1 MIGGA
6 RGMKYGAVAGVLLA
20 GLAYKC
26 VTTAQ
31 AQQERLPPIMVEPSS
46 PRTDRQQV
54 REMFRRVTN
63 PDLTIEFFFDKMQKQ
78 QDLLLRE

>member
-1 MIGGA
+1 
-6 RGMKYGAVAGVLLA
+6 
-20 GLAYKC
+20 
-26 VTTAQ
+26 
-31 AQQERLPPIMVEPSS
+31 MVEPSS